1 VSEGPGVLFVVRRG
15 AERYENDAAGHFH
28 RLESVMYEEP
38 YKWVEAVGNRRQYLD
53 EQFKQG
59 SPVVGLA
66 YDGGIVLLTVSKGTP
81 KLYEIYDR
89 LALGGMGHPA
99 DLEKL
104 RFSLLEMAHVEGF
117 NRSPSDVTGSRMVKY
132 GIAPVIKQAFEE
144 VFKAPFIIKILLA
157 ELGPKAGKETFLV
170 INYDG
175 TFEEGSRCAALA
187 ATKAVEQDM
196 LKALRAEPA
205 TPSLEQAVGAALRT
219 WALGDR
225 LQRQA
230 AETEAERGREVPA
243 DASSTDPSSLYAHVR
258 ETVAEKTI
266 ECIVL
271 DRAQPGS
278 SKYRAL
284 TPDELGRILPKDVQA
299 SLS

>member
-1 VSEGPGVLFVVRRG
+1 M
-15 AERYENDAAGHFH
+15 NH
-28 RLESVMYEEP
+28 RWCAMYEEP

-59 SPVVGLA
+59 SPVVALA
-66 YDGGIVLLTVSKGTP
+66 YEAGIVLLTVSKGTP

-132 GIAPVIKQAFEE
+132 GIAPLIKQAFEE
-144 VFKAPFIIKILLA
+144 VFKAPFIVKILLA
-157 ELGPKAGKETFLV
+157 ELGQKSGKETFLS

-175 TFEEGSRCAALA
+175 TFEEGGHSAVLA
-187 ATKAVEQDM
+187 ATKAIEQAM
-196 LKALRAEPA
+196 LKSLPDERR
-205 TPSLEQAVGAALRT
+205 SLEQAVGAALRA

-225 LQRQA
+225 LQGRALEGEAGRGDEATA
-230 AETEAERGREVPA
+230 APSSSDAE
-243 DASSTDPSSLYAHVR
+243 SLYAHVR
-258 ETVAEKTI
+258 ET
-266 ECIVL
+266 
-271 DRAQPGS
+271 
-278 SKYRAL
+278 
-284 TPDELGRILPKDVQA
+284 
-299 SLS
+299 

>member
-1 VSEGPGVLFVVRRG
+1 
-15 AERYENDAAGHFH
+15 
-28 RLESVMYEEP
+28 MYEEP
-38 YKWVEAVGNRRQYLD
+38 YKWVEAVGNRRQYLN

-59 SPVVGLA
+59 SPVVALT
-66 YDGGIVLLTVSKGTP
+66 YETGIVLLTVSKGTP

-144 VFKAPFIIKILLA
+144 VFKAPFIVKILLA
-157 ELGPKAGKETFLV
+157 ELGPKAGKETFLT

-175 TFEEGSRCAALA
+175 TFEESTDCAVLA
-187 ATKAVEQDM
+187 ATKTVEQDM
-196 LKALRAEPA
+196 RALLRQESARLPLGQAVAAALRA
-205 TPSLEQAVGAALRT
+205 
-219 WALGDR
+219 WAIGDR

-230 AETEAERGREVPA
+230 AEADSGGAPPAGQSSTEAAG
-243 DASSTDPSSLYAHVR
+243 LYAHVR
-258 ETVAEKTI
+258 ETVAEKSI
-266 ECIVL
+266 ECVVL
-271 DRAQPGS
+271 DRAQPGL

-284 TPDELGRILPKDVQA
+284 TPDELGRLLPKDIQT

>member
-1 VSEGPGVLFVVRRG
+1 
-15 AERYENDAAGHFH
+15 
-28 RLESVMYEEP
+28 MYEEP

-59 SPVVGLA
+59 SPVVALA
-66 YDGGIVLLTVSKGTP
+66 YETGIVLLTVSKGTP

-132 GIAPVIKQAFEE
+132 GIAPLIKQAFEE
-144 VFKAPFIIKILLA
+144 VFKAPFIVKILLA
-157 ELGPKAGKETFLV
+157 ELGQKSGKETFLS

-175 TFEEGSRCAALA
+175 TFEEGGHSAVLA
-187 ATKAVEQDM
+187 ATKAIEQAM
-196 LKALRAEPA
+196 LKSLPDERR
-205 TPSLEQAVGAALRT
+205 SLEQAVGAALRA

-225 LQRQA
+225 LQRRA
-230 AETEAERGREVPA
+230 IEGEAERGDEAAAAP
-243 DASSTDPSSLYAHVR
+243 SSTDVPSLYAHVR
-258 ETVAEKTI
+258 ETVAEKSI
-266 ECIVL
+266 ECAVL
-271 DRAQPGS
+271 DRSQTGS

-284 TPDELGRILPKDVQA
+284 TPDDLGRLLPRDIQT
-299 SLS
+299 SIS

>member
-1 VSEGPGVLFVVRRG
+1 
-15 AERYENDAAGHFH
+15 
-28 RLESVMYEEP
+28 MYEEP

-59 SPVVGLA
+59 SPVVALA
-66 YDGGIVLLTVSKGTP
+66 YDAGILLLTVSKGTP

-144 VFKAPFIIKILLA
+144 VFKAPFIVKILLA
-157 ELGPKAGKETFLV
+157 ELGHKAGKNSFLV

-175 TFEEGSRCAALA
+175 TFEEGSSCAVLA
-187 ATKAVEQDM
+187 ASRSVEHDM
-196 LKALRAEPA
+196 MTYVSRESPA
-205 TPSLEQAVGAALRT
+205 APSLDQAFGIALRT

-225 LQRQA
+225 SQRKA
-230 AETEAERGREVPA
+230 AEEPSEGSKVDQLEDSEAAG
-243 DASSTDPSSLYAHVR
+243 LYTYLR
-258 ETVAEKTI
+258 DRVAEKTV
-266 ECIVL
+266 ECALL
-271 DRAQPGS
+271 DRTLSGS
-278 SKYRAL
+278 SKYRTLAS
-284 TPDELGRILPKDVQA
+284 DEIGRLLPKDLN
-299 SLS
+299 STLS